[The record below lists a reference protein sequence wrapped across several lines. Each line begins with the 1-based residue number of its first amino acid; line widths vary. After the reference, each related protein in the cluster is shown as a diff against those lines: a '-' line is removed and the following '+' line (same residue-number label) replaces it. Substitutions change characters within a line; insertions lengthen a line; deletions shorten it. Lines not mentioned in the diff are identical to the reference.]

1 VFVITRVSGRCG
13 AVSIDLDEL
22 ITEHYR
28 ITRAELAPEL
38 ESLPSIR
45 PQAAAPSSTPSPT
58 TLQRFSRD
66 APQTRRVGAGCGRS
80 HPAAQPTKL
89 VETGV
94 GTPSPARHVVA
105 HSSVL
110 GRMRIAVRSGSLAG
124 SASATRRARSQ
135 LIRAARISRLLDQAP
150 ARMCQAY
157 ADRRS
162 PAASRCSAI
171 RAALS
176 PTESWS
182 RCSMTEA
189 TRRWRSAR
197 SDLSCAS

>member
-1 VFVITRVSGRCG
+1 VFVITRVSSGRCG

-22 ITEHYR
+22 ITEHYG
-28 ITRAELAPEL
+28 ITRAEVAPEL

-66 APQTRRVGAGCGRS
+66 APQTRLVGAGCGRS

-110 GRMRIAVRSGSLAG
+110 GRMRIAVRSESLAG
-124 SASATRRARSQ
+124 SASATRLPAQHTTLGQ
-135 LIRAARISRLLDQAP
+135 LAHHLFGEERITSGPLG
-150 ARMCQAY
+150 
-157 ADRRS
+157 DRVAQPDNRGVR
-162 PAASRCSAI
+162 P
-171 RAALS
+171 
-176 PTESWS
+176 EQF
-182 RCSMTEA
+182 
-189 TRRWRSAR
+189 
-197 SDLSCAS
+197 

>member
-1 VFVITRVSGRCG
+1 MFVITRVSGRCG

-66 APQTRRVGAGCGRS
+66 APQTRLVGAGCGRS

-89 VETGV
+89 VETGA
-94 GTPSPARHVVA
+94 GNTKPGPPRGRTQQRSRANA
-105 HSSVL
+105 H
-110 GRMRIAVRSGSLAG
+110 
-124 SASATRRARSQ
+124 RRAF
-135 LIRAARISRLLDQAP
+135 RIVGR
-150 ARMCQAY
+150 
-157 ADRRS
+157 
-162 PAASRCSAI
+162 
-171 RAALS
+171 
-176 PTESWS
+176 
-182 RCSMTEA
+182 
-189 TRRWRSAR
+189 
-197 SDLSCAS
+197 